1 MEGNT
6 EKKDWEKPELVAIVR
21 YRSEECV
28 LGACKA
34 SPSPRTC
41 GKETGGPSLNIASS

>member
-1 MEGNT
+1 MKNNA
-6 EKKDWEKPELVAIVR
+6 EKKDWEKPELVVIVR

-34 SPSPRTC
+34 SASPRTC
-41 GKETGGPSLNIASS
+41 GKETGGPAFNIASS

>member
-6 EKKDWEKPELVAIVR
+6 GKKEWEKPELVAIVR

-28 LGACKA
+28 LSACKVNA
-34 SPSPRTC
+34 RAC
-41 GKETGGPSLNIASS
+41 GRESGPSLKIANS